1 MPGALDDPQ
10 TRTALA
16 ATRAGALR
24 WLAGG
29 AVALVL
35 AVLLAVATVQAA
47 SSGGT
52 RLPFAGLGVVALVLG
67 GVAALAA
74 GAGSLLRVG
83 RWTRAL
89 ATAPWRSGTLRIA
102 GPATMRVATLDGDVD
117 LRLQSTT
124 IWRTRAVQGLDER
137 EVRVAEVGRD
147 RWVLTADGAGT
158 LYGARRP

>member
-1 MPGALDDPQ
+1 MPAALDDPQ
-10 TRTALA
+10 TRAALA

-35 AVLLAVATVQAA
+35 AVLLGVATVQAA
-47 SSGGT
+47 SGGGT
-52 RLPFAGLGVVALVLG
+52 RVPFAGLAVVALVLG
-67 GVAALAA
+67 GVAALVA
-74 GAGSLLRVG
+74 GAGSLLRVT
-83 RWTRAL
+83 RWSRAL
-89 ATAPWRSGTLRIA
+89 AAAPWRLGTLRIA
-102 GPATMRVATLDGDVD
+102 GPATMRVVTLEGDVD

-124 IWRTRAVQGLDER
+124 IWRTRAVQHLDGQD
-137 EVRVAEVGRD
+137 VRVAEVGGD

>member
-10 TRTALA
+10 TRAALA
-16 ATRAGALR
+16 ATRAGAVR

-47 SSGGT
+47 QDGS
-52 RLPFAGLGVVALVLG
+52 RLPFAGLAVVALVLG
-67 GVAALAA
+67 GVAALVA
-74 GAGSLLRVG
+74 GAGSLLRVA
-83 RWTRAL
+83 RWSRAL
-89 ATAPWRSGTLRIA
+89 TAAPWRLGTLRIA

-124 IWRTRAVQGLDER
+124 IWRTRAVQRLDGQD
-137 EVRVAEVGRD
+137 VRVAEAGHD